1 MPLLPTIDPGP
12 FAGLT
17 TALNLACVGL
27 MGILLFIAITIGV
40 CWLFEM
46 RNGTADTP
54 APQTTRHERRRLE
67 K

>member
-1 MPLLPTIDPGP
+1 MAFLPTIDPGP

-46 RNGTADTP
+46 RAGTADAP
-54 APQTTRHERRRLE
+54 APQTSRHERRRWG

>member
-1 MPLLPTIDPGP
+1 MAFLPTIDPGP

-27 MGILLFIAITIGV
+27 MGILLFAAITIGV
-40 CWLFEM
+40 CWYFEM
-46 RNGTADTP
+46 RAGTAEAP
-54 APQTTRHERRRLE
+54 ADRPTRHERRRLE